1 LESAIEKHGAPK
13 HIISDQA
20 KVFIGEVFAEL
31 LDSRNIK
38 PRLGAIGRHGS
49 ISVTERV
56 IKTLKYEWLK
66 RTAIIKDFDHL
77 TKLCDEFEDSHESKE
92 GILCPNINGIRK
104 IFPSIIGSDQ
114 YIYSSGI
121 IVNTAEFSS
130 FHHSSSRTGAHNS
143 RELSYSTRR

>member
-1 LESAIEKHGAPK
+1 MESAIEKHGAPK

-38 PRLGAIGRHGS
+38 PRLGAIGKHGS

-77 TKLCDEFEDSHESKE
+77 TKLCDEFEDWYNTWRPHMTLNGLRPDDVYYVRKPEKPNRDSKTV
-92 GILCPNINGIRK
+92 PNNIERHL
-104 IFPSIIGSDQ
+104 FPETR
-114 YIYSSGI
+114 
-121 IVNTAEFSS
+121 V
-130 FHHSSSRTGAHNS
+130 TGYRLKDVA
-143 RELSYSTRR
+143 